1 MSEEEQLRAL
11 LRKQY
16 LGETESIDE
25 TKSENIDTVS
35 TNVDSSDDKLRELLR
50 KQYPVEP
57 TVETSVEQD
66 FTFLDKVKEARQLR
80 SESVGQTISDYAVSR
95 ELEKA
100 SPLRDSMFLEN
111 NRTTLPL
118 TGATTQILGD
128 TVGFAGDIISA
139 GITESTENVVEL
151 LPEAFKASVSEGAK
165 KLATKVVNT
174 GPGRFVLEAFGMGGR
189 ALEIAKEKYPQEYK
203 TLAGT
208 INTAL
213 WQNQLVPNT
222 GKLVKSSG
230 LENNL
235 WEYTKPSSK
244 KSSGISLK
252 NVGQRNVLKPV
263 RGRDQDVF
271 SVIEDTSKEAQLKAV
286 DNTTSKPGILGKQ
299 ERLLT
304 PEERALVDEAKLI
317 SGLKSTSTMQHNFNL
332 VRDKGEALKKNIK
345 AKLKKNNISVDIEN
359 VKSKITEKLNTLQ
372 SRNAEL
378 FNVKQLKNLEMFE
391 HLAAKVLADLD
402 RYGHTAAGAHKARVN
417 LDSSFQSL
425 KQVDEKFKDADKEAI
440 NAAYTQLRL
449 ALNETVDEAI
459 PDVAPLRAQYS
470 RLITIKEN
478 IRPKVVGEQ
487 SGPLGRL
494 FQRWGVGG
502 ETQTFAGKAANILL
516 KGPAMV
522 ASPFLMA
529 GSKFKDLAKNAPV
542 QTVKGKTIYIM
553 RDVIQEAKR
562 GASKIKDPQELR
574 RLNADIKIVQSLLNN
589 LESGKEDEYY
599 NEVEEE
605 VTEPTKQTV
614 KTPTKR
620 TQQPGMTAPFTLTN
634 QSVSF

>member
-16 LGETESIDE
+16 LGENEFIDE
-25 TKSENIDTVS
+25 TKSENINTVS
-35 TNVDSSDDKLRELLR
+35 TNVDSSDDKLLKELLR

-139 GITESTENVVEL
+139 GVTESVEL

-165 KLATKVVNT
+165 KLATKVANT

-222 GKLVKSSG
+222 GKLIKSSG

-317 SGLKSTSTMQHNFNL
+317 PGLKSTSTMQHNFNL

-359 VKSKITEKLNTLQ
+359 VKSKITEKLDTLQ

-478 IRPKVVGEQ
+478 IRPKVVGEH
-487 SGPLGRL
+487 SSAVGRL
-494 FQRWGVGG
+494 MQRWGVGG

-574 RLNADIKIVQSLLNN
+574 RLNADIKIAQSLLNN

-620 TQQPGMTAPFTLTN
+620 TQQPGMTSPFTLTN

>member
-174 GPGRFVLEAFGMGGR
+174 GPGRFVLEALGMGGR

-213 WQNQLVPNT
+213 WQNQLVPDT

-230 LENNL
+230 LEKNL
-235 WEYTKPSSK
+235 WKYTKPSSK
-244 KSSGISLK
+244 KSSGIELK
-252 NVGQRNVLKPV
+252 SVGQRNVLKPV

-271 SVIEDTSKEAQLKAV
+271 SVIEDTSKEAQLKTV
-286 DNTTSKPGILGKQ
+286 DHTTSKPGILGKQ

-304 PEERALVDEAKLI
+304 PEEIALVDEAKLI

-332 VRDKGEALKKNIK
+332 VRDKAKALNKNIK

-417 LDSSFQSL
+417 LDYSFQSL

-440 NAAYTQLRL
+440 DSAYTQLRL

-478 IRPKVVGEQ
+478 IRPKVVGED
-487 SGPLGRL
+487 SSAIGRL

-502 ETQTFAGKAANILL
+502 ETQTFAGFAANILL
-516 KGPAMV
+516 KGPALV

-529 GSKFKDLAKNAPV
+529 GSKFKDLAKSAPV

-620 TQQPGMTAPFTLTN
+620 TQQPGMMDGFDLTPKGY
-634 QSVSF
+634 SF